1 MTFEN
6 ENPFALRSTLEYEM
20 PDFNRIND
28 ESYLPAFYAG
38 CEAQLGEVHEIIK
51 QDEVTFENTIVKME
65 LSGQILM
72 RMMMVFYNKSS
83 SDTSDAL
90 DAIEEEI
97 APKLAAHM
105 DEIRL
110 NQKLW
115 GRIKYLYDNRESLN
129 LNTEDAWLL
138 ERYYRDFTH
147 AGAHLTDEQRE
158 SLKVL
163 NEELSKLETQFGKN
177 LLNDTNDLAVVVD
190 DVAELDGLTENEI
203 AACAAAAKDRGLEG
217 KWLVGM
223 VNFTGNP
230 LLSRLTHRGLRE
242 RVMKNSLLK
251 GGRDNE
257 NDNRQVLLK
266 MVKLRAQ
273 RAELF
278 GVKTHAEYVLQDRN
292 AQNPA
297 NVHNMM
303 KQIAPAAVRNAR
315 AEGAELQKAIDAEYE
330 QKAIDLV
337 NSIFKDSD
345 ASALLANLNMVT
357 NNDGST
363 KSLEEIAEEHGVS
376 AEKVAEIRS
385 KAPSSS
391 STPAGFEPFRLE
403 SWDWDLYTE
412 KVRMA
417 KYNLDTAAM
426 KPYFE
431 LERVLFD
438 GVFFAATKLF
448 GLTFKERKDIKTYH
462 PEARAFEVFNEDGSK
477 LALFIGDFYTR
488 DSKRGGAWMN
498 NLVDQNFLLGQ
509 LPVVCNN
516 LNIPKPPA
524 GQPTLLTYD
533 EITTLF
539 HEFGHALHGMLSDV
553 KYPRFSGTSVER
565 DFVEFPSQVN
575 EMWLSWPEVMD
586 NYAVHYE
593 TGEKL
598 PQEWIANLKAAST
611 FNEGHSTTA
620 YMAAAILDLAWH
632 SVTSDQEITNVE
644 EFEAKA
650 IADYGLDYAPVPTRY
665 RSTYFS
671 HIYAGGYSAGYY
683 GYIWSEVLDA
693 DTVEWFK
700 ENGGLTRANG
710 DHFRNTLL
718 SRGGSL
724 NSMQM
729 FRNFRGRDATIEPLL
744 KRRGLI

>member
-28 ESYLPAFYAG
+28 DSYLPAFYAG
-38 CEAQLGEVHEIIK
+38 CEQQLGEVHEIIN
-51 QDEVTFENTIVKME
+51 QEEVTFENTIVKME

-105 DEIRL
+105 DEIHL

-115 GRIKYLYDNRESLN
+115 GRIKHLYENRDSLN

-147 AGAHLTDEQRE
+147 AGAHLTDAQRE

-217 KWLVGM
+217 KWLIAM

-242 RVMKNSLLK
+242 RILKNSLLK

-257 NDNRQVLLK
+257 NDNRPVLLK

-292 AQNPA
+292 AQNPT
-297 NVHNMM
+297 NVHNML

-315 AEGAELQKAIDAEYE
+315 AEGAELQKAIDAEFE
-330 QKAIDLV
+330 QKALELI
-337 NSIFKDSD
+337 NSIFEGVDPNEFAAIQKM
-345 ASALLANLNMVT
+345 AAG
-357 NNDGST
+357 NDT
-363 KSLEEIAEEHGVS
+363 VKSLGEIAAEHGVS
-376 AEKVAEIRS
+376 PERVAEIRA
-385 KAPSSS
+385 KAKNSPSSS
-391 STPAGFEPFRLE
+391 SDFEPFELQ

-438 GVFFAATKLF
+438 GVFYAANKLF
-448 GLTFKERKDIKTYH
+448 GLSFKERKDIKTYH

-700 ENGGLTRANG
+700 ENGGLKRANG